1 MFVQKRHPV
10 TGKVEWVDV
19 QDSKRTFSLMLLFL
33 VSQFAVDE
41 TLDQNDVVKELLS
54 SSYYLDM
61 LNDHHRNHSYHKA
74 LQKAIQPGLV
84 ECI

>member
-1 MFVQKRHPV
+1 MFVQKTHPV

-19 QDSKRTFSLMLLFL
+19 QDSTRSFSSIPLLLELLFP
-33 VSQFAVDE
+33 VDE
-41 TLDQNDVVKELLS
+41 TLDRNDVAKELLS

-74 LQKAIQPGLV
+74 LQKAMQPGLV
-84 ECI
+84 E